1 MFINMKWRCK
11 VFLMLHDIF
20 YITDNFV
27 SVYNFIFS
35 NFVRKRDFT
44 ALNVIDFGI
53 VTFYSTEKI
62 TEFVWL

>member
-1 MFINMKWRCK
+1 
-11 VFLMLHDIF
+11 MLHDIF